1 MWAHSDL
8 VPVKPIL
15 DPSEIQRLSN
25 VGLAISY
32 PAWSG
37 MWTVFSSNKLRLNDL
52 SKKQSLKNVVITFYD
67 HGERSD
73 GGEAN

>member
-25 VGLAISY
+25 VGLALAC

-37 MWTVFSSNKLRLNDL
+37 MWTVFSNKLRLNDL

-67 HGERSD
+67 LGEQSD
-73 GGEAN
+73 GGMAN

>member
-25 VGLAISY
+25 VGLAISC

-37 MWTVFSSNKLRLNDL
+37 MWTGFSNKLRLNDL

-67 HGERSD
+67 HGEQSD
-73 GGEAN
+73 EGEAN